1 MNWLVW
7 RQYNQL
13 GNDSVLV
20 LLQILLLCLLGGGG
34 ESLITGLFNPVKSA
48 DGGKHLFDV
57 IW

>member
-1 MNWLVW
+1 MKPLLW
-7 RQYNQL
+7 RQYHQR

-20 LLQILLLCLLGGGG
+20 LLQKLLLCLWG
-34 ESLITGLFNPVKSA
+34 ESLIAGLFNPVKSA